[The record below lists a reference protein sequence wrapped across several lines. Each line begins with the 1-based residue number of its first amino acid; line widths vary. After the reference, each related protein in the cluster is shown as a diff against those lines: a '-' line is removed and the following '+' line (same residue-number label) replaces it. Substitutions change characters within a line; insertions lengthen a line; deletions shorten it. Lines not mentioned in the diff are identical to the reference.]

1 MMSQRDLACLVL
13 AVCTF
18 TKWGGGGGED
28 VEVVDRLYSLLGLG
42 LKTGSNCVKLR
53 RFKISL
59 QMEIKGGG
67 GFTFPLQKSG
77 YFLD

>member
-18 TKWGGGGGED
+18 TKWGVKD

>member
-1 MMSQRDLACLVL
+1 MSQRDLACLVL

-18 TKWGGGGGED
+18 TKWGEKD